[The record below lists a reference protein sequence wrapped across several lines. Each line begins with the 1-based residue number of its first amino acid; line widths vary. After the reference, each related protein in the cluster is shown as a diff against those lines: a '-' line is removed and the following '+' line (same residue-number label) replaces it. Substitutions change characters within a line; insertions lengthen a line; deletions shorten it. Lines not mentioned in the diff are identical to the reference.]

1 MSSSAT
7 LPLEPIRSNSM
18 HPLPAREPVTAT
30 APSADPAKPAV
41 GCPNCGDLES
51 WGRASWCPHCGFYPR
66 LGICV
71 EPAMETRCV
80 ALPAPKSP
88 LEMWARLPAWAK
100 VLCCGVLAIFGLSI
114 LIRLGT
120 APKTFARS
128 LCGVAQLAAGTG
140 IFLTLHALAVLT
152 ATMKANRLGFIDA
165 ILHPFEVWRPTLQDL
180 PRTGRRVCLATWG
193 FTAAFCAITVIGGIR
208 YSALVDDWGFK
219 KRAAPNL
226 MEEIRKSLVDKA
238 NEDEGADTL
247 EDAVK
252 DLAGEEGESD
262 SEKKDPETAAEEES
276 ELDMLTSECVV
287 IGYNTDRSNGN
298 VSELLLGSVVDGE
311 LKYVGSVT
319 EGIPE
324 GVQQQ
329 LLQKLP
335 PLERKTAFIKCPH
348 DAVWVKPVIGC
359 KAGFKSWTE
368 DKLMQQPVFKELLA
382 EIGGDK

>member
-1 MSSSAT
+1 MDFVHPEPHVRANPGRIFHMSSSSAT
-7 LPLEPIRSNSM
+7 LPLEPIHSNPG
-18 HPLPAREPVTAT
+18 HPVPAREQAAAT
-30 APSADPAKPAV
+30 APLSDPANPAV

-51 WGRASWCPHCGFYPR
+51 WGRSSWCPQCGFYPR

-71 EPAMETRCV
+71 EPANETRSV
-80 ALPAPKSP
+80 AVPAPKSP
-88 LEMWARLPAWAK
+88 FEMWARLPVWAK

-114 LIRLGT
+114 AIRLGT
-120 APKTFARS
+120 APKGFARS
-128 LCGVAQLAAGTG
+128 LCGVAQLAAGMG
-140 IFLTLHALAVLT
+140 VFLTLHAVAVLT
-152 ATMKANRLGFIDA
+152 ATMKSNRLGFIDA

-180 PRTGRRVCLATWG
+180 PRTGRRVCAASWG

-219 KRAAPNL
+219 KRAAASL
-226 MEEIRKSLVDKA
+226 ADEIRKSLVDKA
-238 NEDEGADTL
+238 NEEDGADTM

-252 DLAGEEGESD
+252 DLAGKDGES
-262 SEKKDPETAAEEES
+262 ETEEPTTAAEES

-287 IGYNTDRSNGN
+287 IGYNTDRANGN

-335 PLERKTAFIKCPH
+335 PLERKTGVHQMSA
-348 DAVWVKPVIGC
+348 
-359 KAGFKSWTE
+359 
-368 DKLMQQPVFKELLA
+368 
-382 EIGGDK
+382 